1 MAIFLFAKSI
11 VEGKPIRLFNNG
23 KMRRDFTHIDD
34 VTRVIQRLIDR
45 IPQGDAEAGMAPTR
59 IYNVGNHRPEELMH
73 VVALLEQELG
83 RKAIKD
89 MLPMQPGDVLETFA
103 DVGDLMRD
111 TGFRPQTSIEEGI
124 RDFVAWYRDHYRV

>member
-1 MAIFLFAKSI
+1 
-11 VEGKPIRLFNNG
+11 
-23 KMRRDFTHIDD
+23 
-34 VTRVIQRLIDR
+34 
-45 IPQGDAEAGMAPTR
+45 MAPTR

-103 DVGDLMRD
+103 DVDDLMRD
-111 TGFRPQTSIEEGI
+111 MGFRPQTSIEDGI
-124 RDFVAWYRDHYRV
+124 RDFVAWYRDYYKV